1 MPVSAKDGKEL
12 ALIHQERGKPSASK
26 LLLWQMPDSMRP
38 IFKSRGGGGSGQG
51 SKETE
56 KSKYVYNIFSSF

>member
-1 MPVSAKDGKEL
+1 MPVSAKEEGEL
-12 ALIHQERGKPSASK
+12 AFVHQEREKSKASK
-26 LLLWQMPDSMRP
+26 LLLWQMPDATRP
-38 IFKSRGGGGSGQG
+38 IFKSRRGE

>member
-1 MPVSAKDGKEL
+1 MPVSAKEGGEL
-12 ALIHQERGKPSASK
+12 TLIHQERGKPYASK

-38 IFKSRGGGGSGQG
+38 IFKTWGGGGSGQE

>member
-1 MPVSAKDGKEL
+1 MPVSAKEGGEVAFIYQK
-12 ALIHQERGKPSASK
+12 RGKPYASK
-26 LLLWQMPDSMRP
+26 LLLWQMPDSLRP
-38 IFKSRGGGGSGQG
+38 IFKSWGGGRGGPE